1 MRIGEIA
8 VIGPDNDIRKSF
20 IEAVCQKVE
29 MSSEQ
34 LTFGRMPIDD
44 QITLHL
50 YGISVEKNNSKV
62 SWDLLAKKMLGY
74 VVLFSWD
81 TPQSFDLVKSTL
93 DELTLRYESSLVVA
107 ANVHNGGF
115 NVHKTLIEEGIS
127 ITTDA
132 KLVFC
137 DVSKPESVKQ
147 VLLTLVNLLID
158 KTP

>member
-8 VIGPDNDIRKSF
+8 IIGPDNDIRKRF
-20 IEAVCQKVE
+20 IEAVCEKVDV
-29 MSSEQ
+29 SNDQ

-50 YGISVEKNNSKV
+50 YGISVEKSNSKV
-62 SWDLLAKKMLGY
+62 SWDLLARKMLGY
-74 VVLFSWD
+74 VVLFSWEN
-81 TPQSFDLVKSTL
+81 PQSFDLVKSTL
-93 DELTLRYESSLVVA
+93 DELTSHYDSILVVA
-107 ANVHNGGF
+107 ANVQNGSF
-115 NVHKTLIEEGIS
+115 SAHRTLIHEGIA

-132 KLVFC
+132 KLIFC
-137 DVSKPESVKQ
+137 DVAKPESVRQ

>member
-8 VIGPDNDIRKSF
+8 VIGPDNDIRKRF
-20 IEAVCQKVE
+20 IEAVCGKVDI
-29 MSSEQ
+29 SNDQ
-34 LTFGRMPIDD
+34 LTFGRMPIDE

-50 YGISVEKNNSKV
+50 YGISVEKSNSKM
-62 SWDLLAKKMLGY
+62 SWDLLARKMLGY
-74 VVLFSWD
+74 VVLFSWEN
-81 TPQSFDLVKSTL
+81 PQSFDLVKPTL
-93 DELTLRYESSLVVA
+93 DELTTRYDSTLVVA
-107 ANVHNGGF
+107 ANVNNGGF
-115 NVHKTLIEEGIS
+115 SAHKTLIDEGIA

-137 DVSKPESVKQ
+137 DVSKSESVRQ